1 MRSLPLSLILF
12 LWTLLFLTSCS
23 EQQEKQTDLVTFP
36 LRGKVVSIDTARRQV
51 TISHEEIPNYMM
63 SMTMPFKVKD
73 PALLSELEPGD
84 SVQGTLAVSRIE
96 SWLQTLSTIGK
107 GEVPNALSVGDAV
120 FKRLF
125 KIGDTL
131 PDEALINQDG
141 RPIRLSHY
149 RGKVLAV
156 TFIYTRCPL
165 PEFCIRMSD
174 HFAKLQKSLTNDRTL
189 NGKWHLITISFD
201 PKFDT
206 PKVLKDYGKTYGADF
221 STWDF
226 LTDPDSSG
234 QAIMLIADGLDLTVE
249 DDEGGLI
256 AHNLRTVLIDQQGK
270 LANVIKGNEWTP
282 EEVAAEM
289 REMISQ

>member
-1 MRSLPLSLILF
+1 MRSLLLPTILF
-12 LWTLLFLTSCS
+12 LWASLLLPSCS
-23 EQQEKQTDLVTFP
+23 KQDEKQTDLVTFP
-36 LRGKVVSIDTARRQV
+36 LRGKVVSVDTAKLRV
-51 TISHEEIPNYMM
+51 MISHEEIPNYMM
-63 SMTMPFKVKD
+63 AMTMPFKVKD

-84 SVQGTLAVSRIE
+84 SVQGTLMVSRQE
-96 SWLQTLSTIGK
+96 SWLEALRIIGK
-107 GEVPNALSVGDAV
+107 GEAPNVLSAGDV
-120 FKRLF
+120 IFKRLF
-125 KIGDTL
+125 NKGDNL
-131 PDEALINQDG
+131 PDETLLDQDG
-141 RPIRLSHY
+141 RRIRFSTY
-149 RGKVLAV
+149 RGKTLAL

-174 HFAKLQKSLTNDRTL
+174 HFAKLQRSLTKDRSL
-189 NGKWHLITISFD
+189 DGKWHLLTITFD

-234 QAIMLIADGLDLTVE
+234 QALMRIADGLELTVE

-282 EEVAAEM
+282 EEVAVEM
-289 REMISQ
+289 REMISH